1 MLHMFISI
9 FIKSVVARTLNSIG
23 ILKRRID
30 KLSKEH
36 YLILMYHRVIPK
48 KEVEHGL
55 QAGMYV
61 DPLSF
66 ETHVEYLKNNFS
78 IMPLS
83 EINHDAVGSSVKC
96 KNIPV
101 CFLTFDD
108 GWYDFYKYAF
118 KILKAH
124 RIPATVFLP
133 TKYINTNNVF
143 WTDRV
148 SNLYNQI
155 INMPYAKHTL
165 TSDNDPLAVKLES
178 MGGST
183 QEKIEAA
190 ISILKKEDHSRVLD
204 TLSHLEKRWEITPI
218 NNKRSFLNWDEVR
231 EMADTGLISFGS
243 HTNNHRMLT
252 KLRDDEIYEELNL
265 SKMKL
270 ITERAVATNFIP
282 FSYPNGDY
290 DDRVVNIVKEA
301 GYHIAVTTEKGWN
314 TADTSKFRL
323 NRVSIHQD
331 ISCSREMFGCRIANL
346 M

>member
-1 MLHMFISI
+1 MSISI
-9 FIKSVVARTLNSIG
+9 FIKSAAARSLNSIG
-23 ILKRRID
+23 ILTGRIN

-48 KEVEHGL
+48 KEVEHGV

-61 DPLSF
+61 DPFSF
-66 ETHVEYLKNNFS
+66 EMHIEYLKKYFS
-78 IMPLS
+78 IIPLS
-83 EINHDAVGSSVKC
+83 ETNPDAEGSSVKL
-96 KNIPV
+96 KNIPE

-118 KILKAH
+118 PILKIH

-133 TKYINTNNVF
+133 TKYIDTNNVF

-148 SNLYNQI
+148 ANLYHQN
-155 INMPYAKHTL
+155 INIPFVKHTL
-165 TSDNDPLAVKLES
+165 TSDNGCLAEKIES
-178 MGGST
+178 MSGST
-183 QEKIEAA
+183 QEKTEAA
-190 ISILKKEDHSRVLD
+190 ISILKKQSHDRVLD
-204 TLSHLEKRWEITPI
+204 TLSQLEKRWEIKPI
-218 NNKRSFLNWDEVR
+218 THKRSFLNWDEVR

-252 KLRDDEIYEELNL
+252 KLSDVEIYEELYR
-265 SKMKL
+265 SKTKL
-270 ITERAVATNFIP
+270 ITEKAVATNFIP
-282 FSYPNGDY
+282 FSYPNGDH

-314 TADTSKFRL
+314 TADTSRFRL
-323 NRVSIHQD
+323 KRISIHQD
-331 ISCSREMFGCRIANL
+331 ISCSREMFGCRITNL